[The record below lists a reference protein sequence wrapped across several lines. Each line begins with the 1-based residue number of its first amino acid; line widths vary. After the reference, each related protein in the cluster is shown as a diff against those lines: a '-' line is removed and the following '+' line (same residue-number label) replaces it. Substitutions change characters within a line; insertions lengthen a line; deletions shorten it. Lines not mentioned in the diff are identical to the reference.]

1 MAAQFLACL
10 LYTSMSEIRAL
21 KETAWIN
28 PGRVPFDEA
37 ARECVLSIDDVRD
50 AEARLARFADYF
62 EHEFPETAASHG
74 IIESPV
80 RPIPAMQRLLE
91 NECGGSVPVSYTHL
105 LRVHRS
111 RLRLLPGQQ
120 SRADPRTGS
129 HQERLTR
136 FI

>member
-1 MAAQFLACL
+1 MSAEKTIRGKTVAQWETEFPI
-10 LYTSMSEIRAL
+10 MSEIRAL

-80 RPIPAMQRLLE
+80 RPIPGHAAPA
-91 NECGGSVPVSYTHL
+91 GK
-105 LRVHRS
+105 RVR
-111 RLRLLPGQQ
+111 RLRARLDVDQARQPSAHL
-120 SRADPRTGS
+120 RL
-129 HQERLTR
+129 HQGARRHLR
-136 FI
+136 GAQDR